1 MAARQ
6 GEEGE
11 DIMAAQRAQE
21 PVGAPEPDPVPRDMP
36 DQQARSDD
44 PWDLPADRPADRP
57 ASENPGGLPDKD
69 DGDDPGD
76 GDDRDGRGGG
86 DLADELPDTDEAG
99 TGPRGA
105 PRTATV
111 HPEHPGPD
119 ESPA

>member
-1 MAARQ
+1 MA
-6 GEEGE
+6 E
-11 DIMAAQRAQE
+11 QRAQE

-44 PWDLPADRPADRP
+44 PWDLP
-57 ASENPGGLPDKD
+57 PDKD
-69 DGDDPGD
+69 DREGRDGRDGGDPGD
-76 GDDRDGRGGG
+76 
-86 DLADELPDTDEAG
+86 ALPDTDEAG